1 MEQCGGAAARLTEM
15 ELKDLPIFAL
25 ERSETFTDLAV
36 PRGASFDGLHYLL
49 WFPRTFGLI
58 VSVFEQRFS
67 IICPVGTVMLSAVA

>member
-36 PRGASFDGLHYLL
+36 RRGASFDGTRPVSEPHASLFAMVSKNFRIDRL
-49 WFPRTFGLI
+49 GL
-58 VSVFEQRFS
+58 RAA
-67 IICPVGTVMLSAVA
+67 L